1 MPQAAPTRCTE
12 PGCGQ
17 LTTTGPR
24 CEQHRRK
31 PWANT
36 SKRNQIIDKGRWA
49 RTARRHLR
57 NEPGCRV
64 CGSTLGVEVD
74 HIVEVA
80 DGGALYDDENCQ
92 TLCEVHHQAKTAAQ
106 RAARAAR
113 EPS

>member
-1 MPQAAPTRCTE
+1 MPRAPMSRCTE
-12 PGCGQ
+12 SGCGE
-17 LTTTGPR
+17 LTNTGR

-31 PWANT
+31 AWANT
-36 SKRNQIIDKGRWA
+36 SKRNQVIDKGRWA
-49 RTARRHLR
+49 KVRAAHLR

-64 CGSTLGVEVD
+64 CGSTLDIEVD

-92 TLCEVHHQAKTAAQ
+92 TLCEVHHQAKSAAQ

-113 EPS
+113 GPS